1 MSAEQNH
8 TIQEW
13 EALRQA
19 MLTSNA
25 KLPDP
30 SPLVLQRALAQI
42 NARADL
48 VPLASVPDGA
58 PAESPA
64 LQATT
69 PVAPATVPGN
79 MPPGVAALQEA
90 DGWRRHRLA
99 GLLLLIRCQIPLI
112 SQSIWAASAIV
123 LAIGVIVGVIYQR
136 AGGTASYLL
145 TLAAPIVAAVGI
157 ALLYG
162 PEHDPATELECATPI
177 SPALILLARLVL
189 VYSYDLLL
197 ALATSVVLW
206 LLVGHIALSALIL
219 SWLAPMLFLSAL
231 ALVLSVLWNSQ
242 GAIVI
247 AFSLWGMRVLL
258 LTHPRVLDDFAGF
271 SDALW
276 SNQGLLLGLTALCM
290 GLAFFRVTRQEQRYV

>member
-8 TIQEW
+8 TSQEW

-25 KLPDP
+25 LLPDP
-30 SPLVLQRALAQI
+30 SPLVLQRALTQI
-42 NARADL
+42 NAQAAL
-48 VPLASVPDGA
+48 IPPASVPDGA
-58 PAESPA
+58 PAGSPV
-64 LQATT
+64 LQAPST
-69 PVAPATVPGN
+69 
-79 MPPGVAALQEA
+79 
-90 DGWRRHRLA
+90 DGWKRHPLA

-112 SQSIWAASAIV
+112 GQSIWAASAIV
-123 LAIGVIVGVIYQR
+123 LAVGMIVAVIYQR
-136 AGGTASYLL
+136 AGGTAPYLL

-162 PEHDPATELECATPI
+162 PEHDPATELECAMPI

-197 ALATSVVLW
+197 AVATSVVLW
-206 LLVGHIALSALIL
+206 LLVGHITLSELIL

-231 ALVLSVLWNSQ
+231 ALALSVIWSSQ

-258 LTHPRVLDDFAGF
+258 LTHPRALDDLAGF
-271 SDALW
+271 YSVFW
-276 SNQGLLLGLTALCM
+276 SNQGLLCLLAVLCI
-290 GLAFFRVTRQEQRYV
+290 GLAFFRVTRQEQRYA